1 MRVLAR
7 LFLLMQVFYLS
18 FKFFTE
24 TANCATV
31 FGLYFKIAPLLIN
44 SHSLPCGLLANMCRL
59 LRKAVELCTCSV
71 RSEKM
76 WKPNWFR
83 RRDTGNF
90 SVIGI
95 DVYVPVS

>member
-1 MRVLAR
+1 MELLAR

-44 SHSLPCGLLANMCRL
+44 SLSLPCGLSANMCRL
-59 LRKAVELCTCSV
+59 LRKAVELLHMLCEMIKKCGSQ
-71 RSEKM
+71 
-76 WKPNWFR
+76 F
-83 RRDTGNF
+83 
-90 SVIGI
+90 
-95 DVYVPVS
+95 VS